1 MKRFP
6 NRPFRYLL
14 LLTLVIIT
22 SPLWALEITATTQW
36 YQRVDITPLRSG
48 TIENIPVMVGEPV
61 KQGALLLHINS
72 DLEESQLLLA
82 QKRLEQQKLL
92 HAEAQREY
100 ERVQD
105 LYDRTLISDHDRA
118 VGEAAWVGAST
129 TMQSAIADLAKA
141 ERAMGYSQVKA
152 PFDAVV
158 VAVNAT
164 VGTPVNS
171 SIAQSPLLTIASS
184 RSMVVDGYLSVKQF
198 GKVAK
203 GKSVKIK
210 LAGKTIKGKV
220 ESIAMEPET
229 DSSEQYRLRLLI
241 PYSEGLRAGTK
252 ATILLD

>member
-14 LLTLVIIT
+14 LLTLVIIS

-48 TIENIPVMVGEPV
+48 TIENIPIMLGAHV
-61 KQGALLLHINS
+61 KKDALLIHINS
-72 DLEESQLLLA
+72 KLEESQLLLA

-92 HAEAQREY
+92 YAEAQREY
-100 ERVQD
+100 ERVED

-118 VGEAAWVGAST
+118 IGEAAWVGAAA
-129 TMQSAIADLAKA
+129 TMQSAIADLTKAK
-141 ERAMGYSQVKA
+141 RAMGYSQIRA

-158 VAVNAT
+158 VTVNAT
-164 VGTPVNS
+164 IGTPVNS
-171 SIAQSPLLTIASS
+171 SIPQSSLLTLASS
-184 RSMVVDGYLSVKQF
+184 RSMAVDGYLSVKQV
-198 GKVAK
+198 GKTAK
-203 GKSVKIK
+203 GKSVKVK

-220 ESIAMEPET
+220 DSIALEPEAG
-229 DSSEQYRLRLLI
+229 SGQYRLRLLI
-241 PYSEGLRAGTK
+241 PYTKGLRAGTK